1 MNKVLNYYNKVK
13 DYNIF
18 TKEELEHLE
27 ELNNYDKDE
36 VSYIR
41 GDFLSLL
48 TSIRNNN
55 YHFDF
60 LRFLRNDYHM
70 LRRSK
75 WRIDELRRYL
85 KQQSQDKDTIRLLA
99 LLKKLSKNFDYKYLL
114 EISNTEKTWL
124 YNHYP
129 NLLSKILLRE
139 DECNISITN
148 GLDYEIIIFSIL
160 DDYELGNL
168 LNTIIDEITC
178 LTINIM
184 SIPTTL
190 IKLYNKALKV
200 CNRVSKLK
208 EEA

>member
-36 VSYIR
+36 VSYTR
-41 GDFLSLL
+41 DTFLSLL

-60 LRFLRNDYHM
+60 LKFLRNDANM

-75 WRIDELRRYL
+75 WRIDELRRHL
-85 KQQSQDKDTIRLLA
+85 KHQSQDEDTIRLLA

-129 NLLSKILLRE
+129 NLISEIFSRE

-148 GLDYEIIIFSIL
+148 DLGYEIIILSIL
-160 DDYELGNL
+160 DDYELGYL
-168 LNTIIDEITC
+168 LNTIINEITC
-178 LTINIM
+178 LTINII

-208 EEA
+208 EA